1 MTAQDWPTGFMV
13 LQGNRL
19 EQLRDIM
26 LQWCQ
31 RYPLS
36 PLETETFL
44 VQSNGIAQWLKL
56 ALAAPK
62 TQGGLGIA
70 AGICTELPGRFLW
83 QAYRAVLPALPAESP
98 YNKDALGWR
107 LYRLLQQLPEQAEL
121 APLYGFLAKDPTDP
135 RRCYQLAFQ
144 LADLFDQ
151 YQVYR
156 ADWLQHWQQGNNS
169 IDGHPLPAHQLW
181 QPWLWRHLQ
190 QEIQSQQPGALNRA
204 DVHQQFLSAC
214 QQLQARPAGLPRR
227 VVVFG
232 ISSLPRQTLDALHA
246 LSPFCQVLL
255 FVSNPCRQYWG
266 DLIDGRD
273 LLRQEYRRA
282 RRPAQ
287 HPLAQLSAEQL
298 HLAGNPLLAA
308 LGKQGRDYLHLLD
321 ELDDSGSYQQY
332 FAGRIDLFESPGEA
346 TLLQQ
351 LQQDILELHSAEERA
366 AMKTQVPASDHS
378 LQFMRC
384 HSPLRELEVLHDQ
397 LLHELSQAR
406 QQGQPLQPRD
416 ILVMVPDIN
425 QYAPYI
431 AATFGRFRPE
441 DPRYLPFFVADQGLR
456 HRNTLL
462 LAFEALLS
470 LPDNRFTVSTMLD
483 LLDTPAL
490 QQRFGL
496 DEAGVARLKP
506 WIEGANIRWGL
517 SGRQRAA
524 FGLPEQLEQNSWWF
538 GLKRMLLGYVAGEG
552 EAWQD
557 IEPYDEVA
565 GLDAA
570 LVGPLAELVSALEH
584 SWQQLQHPHHA
595 SDWQQLLLRLL
606 EQFFLPQSPADQQA
620 EERIRQQLSRWQQ
633 HLADSDLGE
642 QPLAL
647 DVVRDALLSELDQ
660 PGLQQRFLAGAVNFA
675 TLMPMRAIPF
685 AQIWLLGMNDGD
697 YPRPVRRNDFD
708 LMQAGYRPGDRS
720 RRDDDH
726 YLFLEAL
733 LAARHKLVLS
743 WVGFSIRDNSE
754 KPPSVLVGQ
763 LRDYLETAYPAQPLL
778 AQLTLDHPLQPFS
791 RRYFEPKRD
800 PRLFSYAAD
809 WRAALDATSSLAND
823 ETLPPRFSLEA
834 AHIRLSD
841 LASLLR
847 HPGRV
852 LYQKRLG
859 IYSGTES
866 DSERDDELFAAG
878 GLDGWVLDQA
888 LIARLEQGLSTDA
901 MTDGQPL
908 SVEQLLQQE
917 TARLQRA
924 GALPMGGF
932 GDLLM
937 QQKNQ
942 ELAALLAQW
951 QQLRLQSEPVAE
963 TLYWQQLLDE
973 TLPVVF
979 EDSLSDIRK
988 HQDGHLLRLM
998 VQPSR
1003 LFDAK
1008 KQLKSYHLCRFW
1020 PAHLLAQQA
1029 GAVETLLI
1037 GPDTIFRLAPL
1048 DKALATQLFNQL
1060 LDVYLQALQ
1069 RPLPLACKTVL
1080 ALLGGDEKAA
1090 IQSYEGSDFQGDYSI
1105 TAEVQD
1111 YPMLQRYWPDFNQL
1125 STDADFDALCE
1136 ALYVPL
1142 LQHVVQYAVAGD
1154 RR

>member
-1 MTAQDWPTGFMV
+1 MADQDWPTGFMV

-19 EQLRDIM
+19 EQLRDVM

-31 RYPLS
+31 RYPLA

-62 TQGGLGIA
+62 AQGGLGIA

-107 LYRLLQQLPEQAEL
+107 LYRLLQQLPELSEL
-121 APLYGFLAKDPTDP
+121 APLHGFLAKDPTDA

-156 ADWLQHWQQGNNS
+156 ADWLQQWQQGNDS

-181 QPWLWRHLQ
+181 QPWLWRQLQ
-190 QEIQSQQPGALNRA
+190 QEIQSQQPTALSRA
-204 DVHQQFLSAC
+204 DVHQQFLTAC

-255 FVSNPCRQYWG
+255 FVSNPCQQYWG

-282 RRPAQ
+282 RRPDQ

-321 ELDDSGSYQQY
+321 ELDDSGRYQQY
-332 FAGRIDLFESPGEA
+332 FAGRIDLFESPGEDS
-346 TLLQQ
+346 LLQQ
-351 LQQDILELHSAEERA
+351 LQQDILELRSAEERA
-366 AMKTQVPASDHS
+366 NMKTQVPVSDRS

-397 LLHELSQAR
+397 LLHELSQASE
-406 QQGQPLQPRD
+406 QGQSLTPRD

-441 DPRYLPFFVADQGLR
+441 DPRYLPYFVADQGLR
-456 HRNTLL
+456 HRNSLL
-462 LAFEALLS
+462 LAFETLLR
-470 LPDNRFTVSTMLD
+470 LPDNRFTVSAMLD
-483 LLDTPAL
+483 LLDTSAL

-517 SGRQRAA
+517 SGQQRAA

-538 GLKRMLLGYVAGEG
+538 GLKRMLLGYVVGEG

-570 LVGPLAELVSALEH
+570 LVGPLAELVHALEH
-584 SWQQLQHPHHA
+584 SWQQLQQPHNA
-595 SDWQQLLLRLL
+595 ADWQQLLLMLL
-606 EQFFLPQSPADQQA
+606 EQFFVPQSPADQQA
-620 EERIRQQLSRWQQ
+620 DARIRQQLSRFLQ
-633 HLADSDLGE
+633 HLADSGLAE

-647 DVVRDALLSELDQ
+647 EVVRDALLSELDQ
-660 PGLQQRFLAGAVNFA
+660 PSLQQRFLAGAVNFA

-685 AQIWLLGMNDGD
+685 GQIWLLGMNDGD

-733 LAARHKLVLS
+733 QAARHKLVLS

-763 LRDYLETAYPAQPLL
+763 LRDYLETAYPEQKLL
-778 AQLTLDHPLQPFS
+778 QQLTVDHPLQPFS
-791 RRYFEPKRD
+791 RRYFEPTRD
-800 PRLFSYAAD
+800 PRLFSYAED
-809 WRAALDATSSLAND
+809 WRAALEPGMAQAEDTA
-823 ETLPPRFSLEA
+823 PPGFPLEA
-834 AHIRLSD
+834 THIRLSD
-841 LASLLR
+841 LASFLR
-847 HPGRV
+847 HPARV

-859 IYSGTES
+859 IYTGFEA

-888 LIARLEQGLSTDA
+888 LIARLEQGLSAGSTSQ
-901 MTDGQPL
+901 GQPL
-908 SVEQLLQQE
+908 TTEQLLQQE
-917 TARLQRA
+917 TTRLQRA
-924 GALPMGGF
+924 GALPMAGF

-942 ELAALLAQW
+942 QLAPLLQQW
-951 QQLRLQSEPVAE
+951 QQLQLQSVPYGD
-963 TLYWQQLLDE
+963 TLYWQQMLDE

-979 EDSLSDIRK
+979 EDSLSDIRQ
-988 HQDGHLLRLM
+988 HQDGRLLRLM

-1008 KQLKSYHLCRFW
+1008 QQLKSYHLCRFW

-1037 GPDTIFRLAPL
+1037 GPDAIFRLPPL
-1048 DKALATQLFNQL
+1048 DQAQALQLFNQL
-1060 LDVYLQALQ
+1060 LDAYLQALQ
-1069 RPLPLACKTVL
+1069 RPLPLACKTML
-1080 ALLGGDEKAA
+1080 AFFGGDEKAA
-1090 IQSYEGSDFQGDYSI
+1090 IQSYEGSDFQGDYAI
-1105 TAEVQD
+1105 TAEVRD
-1111 YPMLQRYWPDFNQL
+1111 YPLLQRYWPDFEQL
-1125 STDADFDALCE
+1125 STDADFAALGE
-1136 ALYVPL
+1136 ALYAPL
-1142 LQHVVQYAVAGD
+1142 LQQLALGGSQ
-1154 RR
+1154 